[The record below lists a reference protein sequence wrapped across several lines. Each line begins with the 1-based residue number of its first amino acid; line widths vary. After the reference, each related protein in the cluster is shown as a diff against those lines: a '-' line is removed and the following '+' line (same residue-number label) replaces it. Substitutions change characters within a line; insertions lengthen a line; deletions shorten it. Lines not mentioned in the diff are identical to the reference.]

1 MNKSVLIG
9 ILLILI
15 VVAGGWWLWSRTQT
29 ASLPQPTKEET
40 ITPDT
45 AAGAAPALT
54 GTWQST
60 DDSRF
65 IREFRAQ
72 GEVVDTYTGMDD
84 ATTIGTWA
92 LVPESGYASL
102 PVPATD
108 YPVVQLTFAEEALF
122 FGIAEVTADSLVLIN
137 YSGNGVLT
145 FERVTSSR

>member
-9 ILLILI
+9 IVLVLI
-15 VVAGGWWLWSRTQT
+15 VLCGGWWLWSRTHT
-29 ASLPQPTKEET
+29 APVPQP
-40 ITPDT
+40 PDT
-45 AAGAAPALT
+45 TAAAMPTLT

-60 DDSRF
+60 DDPRF
-65 IREFRAQ
+65 IREFRAR

-102 PVPATD
+102 PVPDTD
-108 YPVVQLTFAEEALF
+108 HPVVQLTFAEEALF
-122 FGIAEVTADSLVLIN
+122 FGIAEVTADSLVLVN

-145 FERVTSSR
+145 FTRI